1 VRRALAKDIL
11 FGIAIGDALGV
22 PVEFQSRNSLKAN
35 PVIGMREFGTYH
47 QPKGTWSDDSSL
59 TFCLAES
66 LINGYDI
73 VDIAHKFVQ
82 WKNEAYWTP
91 HGNVFDIGITTSMAI
106 SRLDSILKNKNEEK
120 NKLHSLKSHTDEQ
133 TNGNGSLM
141 RILPMLFLT
150 FGKSIQDQFSLI
162 WDVSALTHYHVR
174 SAIACLI
181 YLRFA
186 ENYLKTESK
195 YQAYS
200 QTQKEIKQFFIEA
213 NIAYSEIILF
223 NRIIEAN
230 ISEFDEIEIRSSG
243 YVLHSLEASLWCIMN
258 YKTFDDSVLA
268 AVNLGGDTDTN
279 AAITGGLAGII
290 YGIDS
295 MPSEWIDSLVRKN
308 DILEL
313 SNLLDQK
320 YQLIH

>member
-1 VRRALAKDIL
+1 VRKALAKDIL

-35 PVIGMREFGTYH
+35 PVIGMREFGTYY

-66 LINGYDI
+66 LVNGYDLKE
-73 VDIAHKFVQ
+73 IAHKFVQ

-91 HGNVFDIGITTSMAI
+91 HGKVFDIGITTSMAI
-106 SRLDSILKNKNEEK
+106 SKLDSFLKNDEYD
-120 NKLHSLKSHTDEQ
+120 KLHSLKSNDDDQ
-133 TNGNGSLM
+133 ANGNGSLM
-141 RILPMLFLT
+141 RILPLLFLT
-150 FGKSIQDQFSLI
+150 FGKSIHDQFNLI
-162 WDVSALTHYHVR
+162 WEVSSLTHYHVR

-195 YQAYS
+195 SQAYRL
-200 QTQKEIKQFFIEA
+200 TQKDIQLFF
-213 NIAYSEIILF
+213 SESNLAIDEVILF
-223 NRIIEAN
+223 NRIIEATIFECN
-230 ISEFDEIEIRSSG
+230 EADISSSG

-258 YKTFDDSVLA
+258 YNSFDEAVLA
-268 AVNLGGDTDTN
+268 AVNLGGDTDTT
-279 AAITGGLAGII
+279 ASITGGLAGII

-295 MPSEWIDSLVRKN
+295 IPSEWCDSLVRKN

-313 SNLLDQK
+313 SERLDQK

>member
-1 VRRALAKDIL
+1 MRKALAKDML
-11 FGIAIGDALGV
+11 FGVAIGDALGV
-22 PVEFQSRNSLKAN
+22 PVEFQSRDSLKAN
-35 PVIGMREFGTYH
+35 PVIGMREFGTYY

-66 LINGYDI
+66 LLNGYDLKE
-73 VDIAHKFVQ
+73 IAHKFVL
-82 WKNEAYWTP
+82 WKNEMYWTP
-91 HGNVFDIGITTSMAI
+91 HGEVFDIGITTSRAI
-106 SRLDSILKNKNEEK
+106 SKLDSLLKKEDYD
-120 NKLHSLKSHTDEQ
+120 KLHSLKSFVDDQ

-141 RILPMLFLT
+141 RILPLLFLT
-150 FGKSIQDQFSLI
+150 FGKNIHDQFNLI

-195 YQAYS
+195 SQAYS
-200 QTQKEIKQFFIEA
+200 QMQKDIKLFF
-213 NIAYSEIILF
+213 SESNMALNEVVLF
-223 NRIIEAN
+223 NRIIEGN
-230 ISEFDEIEIRSSG
+230 IFECNQEDIQTSG

-258 YKTFDDSVLA
+258 YDSYDEAVLV
-268 AVNLGGDTDTN
+268 AVNLGGDTDTT

-290 YGIDS
+290 YGIHS
-295 MPSEWIDSLVRKN
+295 IPYEWCDALARKN

-313 SNLLDQK
+313 SERLDQK